1 MHTLKTSQ
9 NSEIILRILLGR
21 SEKRGAIPRST
32 ADFSQYRLIP
42 LSMSITI

>member
-1 MHTLKTSQ
+1 MQTLKTSQ
-9 NSEIILRILLGR
+9 KLGNYLANFAR
-21 SEKRGAIPRST
+21 KIREAGAIPRST